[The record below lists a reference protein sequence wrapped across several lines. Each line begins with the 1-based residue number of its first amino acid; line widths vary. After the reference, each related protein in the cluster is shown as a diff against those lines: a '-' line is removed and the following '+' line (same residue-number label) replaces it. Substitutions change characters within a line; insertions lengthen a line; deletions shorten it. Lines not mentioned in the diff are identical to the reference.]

1 VSIALVS
8 EHSSLE
14 NKMKRFVVVGAGP
27 VGKSTTQELLKQ
39 GHAVDLVTR
48 SGSGPDVVSVNKHAL
63 DATNAT
69 ALTKLAVGA
78 TAIINAANP
87 PYTKWD
93 TQWPPIAT
101 ALLNA
106 AQQSGAA
113 LVTMSNLYGHG
124 PAHQTMTAD
133 TPMDSVGKKGVV
145 RATMWANA
153 LAAHTAGKARVAEVR
168 ASDFFGPEVRDA
180 NMGERVVP
188 RVLAGKGVQL
198 LGRADVPHSFSYMPD
213 VARTLAQVALH
224 DDTWGRA
231 WLVPSNTLTQREMI
245 RALCTAAQ
253 TPEAKV
259 STLPKVAL
267 TLLSPFVP
275 LMRELQEVWYQFD
288 APFVVDATET
298 TSELGIAP
306 TPIDQALA
314 ATVAWWR
321 DQK

>member
-1 VSIALVS
+1 L

-14 NKMKRFVVVGAGP
+14 NRMKRFVVVGAGP
-27 VGKSTTQELLKQ
+27 VGKSTTQELLNQ

-48 SGSGPDVVSVNKHAL
+48 SGSGPDAASVTKHAL

-69 ALTKLAVGA
+69 ALAELAVGA
-78 TAIINAANP
+78 AAIINAANP

-124 PAHQTMTAD
+124 PAHQTITAD
-133 TPMDSVGKKGVV
+133 TQMDSTGKKGVV

-153 LAAHTAGKARVAEVR
+153 LVAHNAGKARVAEVR

-188 RVLAGKGVQL
+188 RILAGKGVQL
-198 LGRADVPHSFSYMPD
+198 LGRTDVPHSFSCMPD
-213 VARTLAQVALH
+213 VARTLAHVALH
-224 DDTWGRA
+224 EETWGRA

-245 RALCTAAQ
+245 RALCTAAH
-253 TPEAKV
+253 TSEVKV

-288 APFVVDATET
+288 APFVVDATDT
-298 TSELGIAP
+298 TSKLGIEA
-306 TPIDQALA
+306 TPLEQAA
-314 ATVAWWR
+314 TATVAWW
-321 DQK
+321 KAEK